1 MVYTGIVKTLIEN
14 AGASEGDMIA
24 VDSEFNGILMPHPGS
39 SEPDTIIVKL
49 GSGYNVGIK
58 CGPSTKIG
66 LVSKKSSEEKIPE
79 AATVM
84 PQQKKSTGG
93 SNKPKIAI
101 LHTGGTIASRVDKRT
116 GAVFSSFKPEDL
128 MAMFPEIGEIADVT
142 SAKLV
147 RNMLSEDITSEHYK
161 LLADEIAH
169 QVASGVDGII
179 IGHGTDTLHYT
190 AAALSFMLDGLAIPV
205 IFVGAQRS
213 SDRGSSDA
221 AMNLV
226 CAAQF
231 IAKTRE
237 GFAGGGVAI
246 CLHGKIDDDYC
257 LINPGCKTRKMHSS
271 RRDAFQAI
279 NDFSTAKVWPDGRLE
294 WMKKNEGHAY
304 TGKKLGLFTKM
315 EKRVGL
321 VKIHPDFDPALLKF
335 YESAGYRGLV
345 LEGTGMGHMPV
356 TELDE
361 FTASNKE
368 NLEILK
374 RMIGNGCVIVMTTQT
389 IYGRVDMNIYS
400 TGRDL
405 LKAGVIGGEDMLPE
419 TAFVKL
425 KWLIGNF
432 GPGRARELIGKNMR
446 GEITERTLP
455 DTFLRHG

>member
-39 SEPDTIIVKL
+39 SDPDMIIVKL
-49 GSGYNVGIK
+49 GSGYNVGVR
-58 CGPSTKIG
+58 CSPSTKIG

-79 AATVM
+79 AAAVM
-84 PQQKKSTGG
+84 PQHKGATGE

-128 MAMFPEIGEIADVT
+128 MAMFPEIAEIANVT

-179 IGHGTDTLHYT
+179 VGHGTDTLHYT

-226 CAAQF
+226 CAAKF
-231 IAKTRE
+231 IAKTKR
-237 GFAGGGVAI
+237 GFAGVAI

-294 WMKKNEGHAY
+294 WVKKKDHPT
-304 TGKKLGLFTKM
+304 TGTGNKLELFTKM
-315 EKRVGL
+315 EKKVGL

-345 LEGTGMGHMPV
+345 LEGTGLGHMPV

-361 FTASNKE
+361 FTTSNKE

-432 GPGRARELIGKNMR
+432 GPARARELIGKNMR

>member
-1 MVYTGIVKTLIEN
+1 MVYAGIVKKLIEK
-14 AGASEGDMIA
+14 AGASEGDTI
-24 VDSEFNGILMPHPGS
+24 VLDSGFNGILMPHTGS

-49 GSGYNVGIK
+49 GSGYNVGIR
-58 CGPSTKIG
+58 CTTATKVG
-66 LVSKKSSEEKIPE
+66 LVSKKLSAEKIPE
-79 AATVM
+79 ASIT
-84 PQQKKSTGG
+84 PHQQKAPGDS
-93 SNKPKIAI
+93 KPKIAI
-101 LHTGGTIASRVDKRT
+101 LHTGGTIASRVDART

-128 MAMFPEIGEIADVT
+128 IAMFPEVLEIADVE
-142 SAKLV
+142 SKLV

-161 LLADEIAH
+161 LLADEIAR
-169 QVASGVDGII
+169 QVASGVDGVI

-190 AAALSFMLDGLAIPV
+190 AAALSFMLDGLPIPV

-226 CAAQF
+226 CASRF
-231 IAKTRE
+231 IAKR
-237 GFAGGGVAI
+237 GDFAGVAI
-246 CLHGKIDDDYC
+246 CLHGKMDDDYC

-294 WMKKNEGHAY
+294 WLKKDHPACA
-304 TGKKLGLFTKM
+304 GKKLELFTKM

-335 YESAGYRGLV
+335 YESSGYRGLV
-345 LEGTGMGHMPV
+345 LEGTGLGHMPV

-361 FTASNKE
+361 FTTSNKE
-368 NLEILK
+368 NLKILK
-374 RMIGNGCVIVMTTQT
+374 RMIENGCVVVMTTQT

-405 LKAGVIGGEDMLPE
+405 LKAGVIGGEDMLSE

-425 KWLIGNF
+425 KWLLGNF
-432 GPGRARELIGKNMR
+432 TAERAKELVGKNLR

>member
-14 AGASEGDMIA
+14 AGASEGDVIV

-58 CGPSTKIG
+58 CGPTTKIG
-66 LVSKKSSEEKIPE
+66 LVSKKSAEKIPE
-79 AATVM
+79 AQVAHAPV
-84 PQQKKSTGG
+84 PQSSKS
-93 SNKPKIAI
+93 KPNIAI

-128 MAMFPEIGEIADVT
+128 MAMFPEIAEIANVT

-161 LLADEIAH
+161 LLADEIAR

-231 IAKTRE
+231 IAKTRG
-237 GFAGGGVAI
+237 GFAGGVAI

-294 WMKKNEGHAY
+294 WVKKKDHPT
-304 TGKKLGLFTKM
+304 TGTGNKLELFTKM

-321 VKIHPDFDPALLKF
+321 VKVHPDFDPALLKF

-361 FTASNKE
+361 FTTSNKE

-432 GPGRARELIGKNMR
+432 GPERARELIGKNMR